1 VFEYPYKL
9 DVAKLLGEGSK
20 HKYVFLRDGEN
31 ILRFLPPW
39 SSDLV
44 ALHETW
50 VHYVGREFFYCPRYV
65 AKLPCP
71 VCEYVE
77 SRGGRQAAVTDSQ
90 VRSLLVKQR
99 YLANVVDL
107 NRPESGVRIL
117 MYPRTV
123 HLALLDLVRDDDDF
137 GDFTDWQKGYPIKI
151 TRTQSGGAR
160 HMRQYAVYPMTSKR
174 GPVEERYL
182 KELYNLFEVTKVRPY
197 SELKEILE
205 NFLLTSSEAPFL
217 DDGGPA
223 EKAVVDAVEARVRR
237 PVADAG
243 VRSSLDFDPVE
254 VIEDFAQ

>member
-1 VFEYPYKL
+1 MSEYPYKL
-9 DVAKLLGEGSK
+9 DVAKLLGESSK
-20 HKYVFLRDGEN
+20 YKYMFLRDGEN
-31 ILRFLPPW
+31 IVRFLPPW

-44 ALHETW
+44 ALLETW

-71 VCEYVE
+71 ICEYVE

-107 NRPESGVRIL
+107 NRPEMGVRIL

-123 HLALLDLVRDDDDF
+123 HLSLLDLVRDDVEF

-182 KELYNLFEVTKVRPY
+182 RELYNLFEVTKVKPY

-205 NFLLTSSEAPFL
+205 NFLLSGSEASFL

-223 EKAVVDAVEARVRR
+223 EKVGVEAVGAPVRR
-237 PVADAG
+237 PVSG
-243 VRSSLDFDPVE
+243 VGIRGGLDFDPVE